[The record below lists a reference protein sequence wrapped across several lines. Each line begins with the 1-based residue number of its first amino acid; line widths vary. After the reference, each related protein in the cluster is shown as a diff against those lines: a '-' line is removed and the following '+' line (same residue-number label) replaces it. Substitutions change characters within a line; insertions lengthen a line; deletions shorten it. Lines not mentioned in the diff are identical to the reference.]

1 MGAHVGVFMP
11 LPVTPKGPAYTC
23 GMLARG
29 MTAPD
34 FEVTI
39 VSPRAAVDLVSPA
52 KAVQV
57 LPTWARYVPYK
68 WVRSRSTRTIE
79 GMFLKQMTKE
89 TFGDRIAYIWPD
101 ASLNTIL
108 ELKRHNIPVFREMIN
123 CHRGSA
129 KVILD
134 EAYKQ
139 LGLSPRHAIT
149 DESVDAEQAA
159 LDAVDFIF
167 CPNAMVEASLL
178 RNGLPASKLVST
190 SYGWDP
196 QRFSGTNRLLPP
208 CDGITAVFAGSIC
221 VRKGCH
227 LLLDYWARS
236 NVRGRLVLAGVLE
249 TAIKEQCAA
258 LLARPDVVVLDYVND
273 IGSLYRSADI
283 FVFASLEEGGPQVTY
298 ESCGCGLPAITTPMG
313 MGRIVRDGQEG
324 LILNAYDE
332 DGWIMAIR
340 TLAEDGD
347 RRRRLGA
354 AAAERARAF
363 GWDEVAVKRR
373 RQMLEHVAIARA
385 AACA

>member
-1 MGAHVGVFMP
+1 MSAHVGVFMP
-11 LPVTPKGPAYTC
+11 LPVSPKGPAYTC

-29 MTAPD
+29 MTGSD
-34 FEVTI
+34 FAVTI
-39 VSPRAAVDLVSPA
+39 VSPRAAMDLVSPA
-52 KAVQV
+52 KVVQV
-57 LPTWARYVPYK
+57 LPIWARYVPYK
-68 WVRSRSTRTIE
+68 WVRSRSSRTIE
-79 GMFLKQMTKE
+79 GIFLKQMTKE
-89 TFGDRIAYIWPD
+89 TSEDRIAYIWPD

-108 ELKRHNIPVFREMIN
+108 ELKRRNIPVFREMIN

-139 LGLSPRHAIT
+139 LGISPRHGIT

-178 RNGLPASKLVST
+178 RSGLPASKLVST

-236 NVRGRLVLAGVLE
+236 NVRGRLVLAGALE

-258 LLARPDVVVLDYVND
+258 LLARPDVVVLDYVDD

-298 ESCGCGLPAITTPMG
+298 EACGCGLPAITTPMG

-324 LILNAYDE
+324 LIVDAYDR
-332 DGWIMAIR
+332 DGWVVAIR
-340 TLAEDGD
+340 ALAEDGD

-363 GWDEVAVKRR
+363 GWDEVAAKRR
-373 RQMLEHVAIARA
+373 RQMLEHVAAVPA
-385 AACA
+385 AAFA